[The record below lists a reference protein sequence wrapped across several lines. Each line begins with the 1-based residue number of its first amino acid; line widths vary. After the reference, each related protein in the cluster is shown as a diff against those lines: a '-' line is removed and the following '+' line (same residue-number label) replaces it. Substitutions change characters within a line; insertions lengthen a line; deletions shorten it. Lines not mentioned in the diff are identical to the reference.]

1 MLGKLGA
8 TAQKALGDFFD
19 DGCPKLAAAIS
30 YYTLFATFPLAI
42 LGVAVLGFVF
52 GSQDA
57 REEIVQGALRV
68 LPITEEPGRADIE
81 QLLREVTQG
90 AGGAGLLALLVLV
103 FSASGVMGALR
114 FALNTVWGY
123 ADTRPPLLG
132 KLFDILAVL
141 GVGLALAISLGL
153 TIAARAAGAN
163 QIVLGELLPTAV
175 AAGVFVLVLHG
186 VPARRVPF
194 RDVLPGALVGAIG
207 LALAKRGFLFYL
219 DNISNIAAVY
229 ASLATVVAF
238 LLFTWVS
245 ANAFLLGAQVAVAW
259 PCVRDGRL
267 PDGPDE
273 TLGEQLR
280 GWVKGFVMRTE
291 PQQPHRDP
299 CAPKVSS
306 DRSGP
311 ARRD

>member
-8 TAQKALGDFFD
+8 TAQKALGDFFG

-42 LGVAVLGFVF
+42 LGVAILGTVF
-52 GSQDA
+52 GSDDA
-57 REEIVQGALRV
+57 REEIVQGVLRV
-68 LPITEEPGRADIE
+68 LPITEEDGRADIE

-90 AGGAGLLALLVLV
+90 AGGAGLLALLGLV

-132 KLFDILAVL
+132 KLFDILAVM

-153 TIAARAAGAN
+153 TVAARELGAGGL
-163 QIVLGELLPTAV
+163 VLGELLPTTVAFAV
-175 AAGVFVLVLHG
+175 FLLLLHG

-194 RDVLPGALVGAIG
+194 RDVWPGALLGAVGF
-207 LALAKRGFLFYL
+207 ALIKRGFLFYL
-219 DNISNIAAVY
+219 DNISNISAIY

-238 LLFTWVS
+238 LLFAWLST
-245 ANAFLLGAQVAVAW
+245 NAFLLGAQVGVAW
-259 PCVRDGRL
+259 PCVRDDRL
-267 PDGPDE
+267 PAGPE
-273 TLGEQLR
+273 EPLRAQLA
-280 GWVKGFVMRTE
+280 GWLRGFVMRTE
-291 PQQPHRDP
+291 PEQPPRDP

-311 ARRD
+311 ARRG